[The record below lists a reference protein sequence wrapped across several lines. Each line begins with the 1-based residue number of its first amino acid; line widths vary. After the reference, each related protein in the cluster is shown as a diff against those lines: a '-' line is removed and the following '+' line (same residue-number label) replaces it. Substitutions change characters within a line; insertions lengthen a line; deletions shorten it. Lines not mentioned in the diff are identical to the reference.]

1 LKEKKLIAPFDKLK
15 MKRSLRFLFLIL
27 YMLCFISVFA
37 QTNMDNLIR
46 IPYNNPELQSVDLGV
61 GLWAWPFP
69 VDYDNDGDLDLLVNC
84 PDKPFNGLWLFENT
98 TGGKNPVLKSP
109 VKLAESQ
116 RNLKIFPWK
125 GKYVATTPGVVYPGF
140 LFSFYQNPD
149 TLFKE
154 DFYKG
159 ILKKPRFNLW
169 RYVDYENDGDLDIV
183 IAIDDWTD
191 YGWDNAF
198 NEKGVWTN
206 GPLHGTVYLIE
217 QTKPGEFD
225 PPKQIIAGGKP
236 IDNYSISGSLFED
249 FDGDGDLD
257 IIMGEFLDRLTWVE
271 NTGCRTKPVYA
282 EPKFIKINDEVL
294 HLDLQMI
301 VPSAADWDGDGD
313 MDLIVGIEDGRVVFI
328 ENTGKNDKNGPVFK
342 EPVYM
347 QQKPQYL
354 KFGALVTPYS
364 VDWDNDGDEDLICGN
379 TAGYIGFGENL
390 GGNENP
396 RWAKPVYLKADGE
409 TILIQ
414 AGENGSIQGPAEAK
428 WGYTTLSVADWNGD
442 GLKDIIYNSIWGKV
456 EWFENIGSP
465 GKPKLAKSKPIEVEW
480 PGTNPKPAWNWW
492 NPEGKNLITQWRTV
506 PYVYDW
512 NGDELMDIIM
522 LDHEGYLAF
531 WERFKENGKLKLK
544 PGQRIFTAEENSVFT
559 NQFENDDKGLLR
571 LNTREAGSSG
581 RRKFCITDWDR
592 DGLPDLIVNSV
603 NVTFLRN
610 KGTKNGLTILEDL
623 GPLSKTVL
631 AGHSTSPAVVDWN
644 KNGIPDLLI
653 GAEDGHFYLL
663 KNSSKQ

>member
-1 LKEKKLIAPFDKLK
+1 MRKIFIIIP
-15 MKRSLRFLFLIL
+15 
-27 YMLCFISVFA
+27 MLCFYFGFA
-37 QTNMDNLIR
+37 QNNTNNLVR
-46 IPYNNPELQSVDLGV
+46 IPYNNPELESVDLGV

-98 TGGKNPVLKSP
+98 TGGKNPVLKPP
-109 VKLAESQ
+109 VRLAESQ
-116 RNLKIFPWK
+116 RNLQIFPWN
-125 GKYVATTPGVVYPGF
+125 GKYVATTPGVAYPDF
-140 LFSFYQNPD
+140 LSSFYQNPD
-149 TLFKE
+149 TLFNE
-154 DFYKG
+154 DFYKS

-183 IAIDDWTD
+183 IAIDDWTA

-198 NEKGVWTN
+198 NEQGVWTN

-217 QTKPGEFD
+217 QTKPGVFET
-225 PPKQIIAGGKP
+225 PKQIIAGGKP

-257 IIMGEFLDRLTWVE
+257 IILGEFLDRLTWVE
-271 NTGCRTKPVYA
+271 NTGSRTNPVYA
-282 EPKFIKINDEVL
+282 EPKFIKINNEVL
-294 HLDLQMI
+294 HLDLEMI
-301 VPSAADWDGDGD
+301 VPGAADWDGDGD
-313 MDLIVGIEDGRVVFI
+313 IDLIVGIEDGRVVFI
-328 ENTGKNDKNGPVFK
+328 ENTGKKDADGPVFK
-342 EPVYM
+342 KPVYI
-347 QQKPQYL
+347 QQEPQYL
-354 KFGALVTPYS
+354 KFGALVTPFS
-364 VDWDNDGDEDLICGN
+364 VDWDDDGDDDLICGN
-379 TAGYIGFGENL
+379 TAGYIGFIENL
-390 GGNENP
+390 GGGENP
-396 RWAKPVYLKADGE
+396 RWAKPVYLEADGE
-409 TILIQ
+409 TILVQ

-442 GLKDIIYNSIWGKV
+442 GLKDIVYNSIWGKV
-456 EWFENIGSP
+456 EWFENIGRQ

-480 PGTNPKPAWNWW
+480 TGTNPKPAWNWW
-492 NPEGKNLITQWRTV
+492 NPEGKNLVTQWRTV

-512 NGDELMDIIM
+512 NNDGLMDIIM
-522 LDHEGYLAF
+522 LDHEGYLCF
-531 WERFKENGKLKLK
+531 WQRYNENGILKLK
-544 PGQRIFTAEENSVFT
+544 PGQQIFTAEENSVFT
-559 NQFENDDKGLLR
+559 NQFENDEKGLLR
-571 LNTREAGSSG
+571 LNTREAGGSG
-581 RRKFCITDWDR
+581 RRKFCITDWDG

-603 NVTFLRN
+603 NATFLRN

-631 AGHSTSPAVVDWN
+631 AGHSTSPTLVDWD

>member
-1 LKEKKLIAPFDKLK
+1 MRK
-15 MKRSLRFLFLIL
+15 FLTIFP
-27 YMLCFISVFA
+27 MLWFMFGFA
-37 QTNMDNLIR
+37 QNNSNELIR
-46 IPYNNPELQSVDLGV
+46 IKYNNPELQSVDLGV
-61 GLWAWPFP
+61 GLWAWPFS

-116 RNLKIFPWK
+116 RNLQIFPWK
-125 GKYVATTPGVVYPGF
+125 GRYIATTPGVAYPDF
-140 LFSFYQNPD
+140 LASYYQNQD

-154 DFYKG
+154 DFYKS

-217 QTKPGEFD
+217 QTKSGVFEN
-225 PPKQIIAGGKP
+225 PKQIIAGGKP
-236 IDNYSISGSLFED
+236 IDNFSISGSFFED

-257 IIMGEFLDRLTWVE
+257 IVLGEFLDRLTWVE
-271 NTGCRTKPVYA
+271 NTGK
-282 EPKFIKINDEVL
+282 KD
-294 HLDLQMI
+294 
-301 VPSAADWDGDGD
+301 AD
-313 MDLIVGIEDGRVVFI
+313 
-328 ENTGKNDKNGPVFK
+328 GPVFRN
-342 EPVYM
+342 PVYL
-347 QQKPQYL
+347 QQEPQYL
-354 KFGALVTPYS
+354 KFGALVTPFS
-364 VDWDNDGDEDLICGN
+364 VDWDDDGDEDLICGN
-379 TAGYIGFGENL
+379 TAGYIGFIENL
-390 GGNENP
+390 GGGENP
-396 RWAKPVYLKADGE
+396 CWAKPVYLEADGE

-414 AGENGSIQGPAEAK
+414 AGENGSIQGPAEKK
-428 WGYTTLSVADWNGD
+428 WGYTTLTVADWNGD
-442 GLKDIIYNSIWGKV
+442 G
-456 EWFENIGSP
+456 
-465 GKPKLAKSKPIEVEW
+465 
-480 PGTNPKPAWNWW
+480 
-492 NPEGKNLITQWRTV
+492 
-506 PYVYDW
+506 
-512 NGDELMDIIM
+512 LMDIIM
-522 LDHEGYLAF
+522 LDHEGYLCF
-531 WERFKENGKLKLK
+531 WERFTENGKLKLK
-544 PGQRIFTAEENSVFT
+544 PGQRIFTAEENSDFT

-571 LNTREAGSSG
+571 LNTREAGGSG

-631 AGHSTSPAVVDWN
+631 AGHSTSPTIVDWD

-653 GAEDGHFYLL
+653 GAEDGHFYYL